1 MERAVIRKADLPKLA
16 AGARFYAP
24 ARLAGAPAASGAAP
38 AACELQENPA
48 EILFDFA
55 NVRVPLKEVF
65 LPQTEVLCTY
75 DFDQLSEVPLPEGKM
90 LVFGC
95 RPCDARAMTQLDT
108 VFGPENKGYA
118 DPYFRK
124 RRENAVVIA
133 LACAS
138 PCPTCFCTAMGGGPA
153 GTEGADLLAH
163 DLPSLAGAGGGLA
176 GSAGALLL
184 EAVTDKGRALLAAH
198 PELLTEAGPQT
209 LEEAKRT
216 DAAAGAAVRQANE
229 LGVDLKADLAALKR
243 NMDPAFDDGR
253 WEELTV
259 RCLGCGACTYLCP
272 TCHCFD
278 IADEARLYKGRRI
291 RTWDSC
297 QFPLFTK
304 HASGHN
310 PRRNKKERLR
320 QRFMH
325 KFSYAVENTG
335 AALCVGC
342 GRCIA
347 GCPVNLDIR
356 DVIRSFAKETTRETV
371 R

>member
-1 MERAVIRKADLPKLA
+1 MERAVIRKADIPKLA
-16 AGARFYAP
+16 AGARFFAP
-24 ARLAGAPAASGAAP
+24 GSVAAAAGPAS
-38 AACELQENPA
+38 CELLESPA
-48 EILFDFA
+48 EVLFDFA

-75 DFDQLSEVPLPEGKM
+75 DFDELSEVPLPEGKI

-124 RRENAVVIA
+124 RRENAAVIA

-153 GTEGADLLAH
+153 GTEGVDVLAH
-163 DLPSLAGAGGGLA
+163 DLPSLPDAI
-176 GSAGALLL
+176 LL
-184 EAVTDKGRALLAAH
+184 EAISDKGRALLEAQ
-198 PELLTEAGPQT
+198 PSLLGAPSQEAIQQARRADA
-209 LEEAKRT
+209 EAE
-216 DAAAGAAVRQANE
+216 AAVRQANE
-229 LGVDLKADLAALKR
+229 LGVDLGADLAALKK

-259 RCLGCGACTYLCP
+259 RCLGCGSCTYLCP

-335 AALCVGC
+335 SALCVGC

>member
-1 MERAVIRKADLPKLA
+1 MDQVVIKKADIPKLA
-16 AGARFYAP
+16 GEGRFFAP
-24 ARLAGAPAASGAAP
+24 AREPARTGWPLYYELA
-38 AACELQENPA
+38 ENPGQ
-48 EILFDFA
+48 IVYDFA

-65 LPQTEVLCTY
+65 LPQTEVLCTFDY
-75 DFDQLSEVPLPEGKM
+75 DQVTEVPLPAEKI

-95 RPCDARAMTQLDT
+95 RPCDARAMSQLDA
-108 VFGPENKGYA
+108 VFSPKNKGFA
-118 DPYFRK
+118 DPYFLQ

-133 LACAS
+133 LACTG

-163 DLPSLAGAGGGLA
+163 DLSAAVGAGGA
-176 GSAGALLL
+176 GGAADTILL
-184 EAVTDKGRALLAAH
+184 EAVSDKGRALLEAHRGLLSAAA
-198 PELLTEAGPQT
+198 PEA
-209 LEEAKRT
+209 LEQARAA
-216 DAAAGAAVRQANE
+216 DAAAEAAVRQ
-229 LGVDLKADLAALKR
+229 GGDLALV
-243 NMDPAFDDGR
+243 NPAFEDPR
-253 WEELTV
+253 WEELTAS
-259 RCLGCGACTYLCP
+259 CIGCGACTYLCP

-278 IADEARLYKGRRI
+278 IADESRLYKGRRI

-310 PRRNKKERLR
+310 PRKNKKERLR

-335 AALCVGC
+335 VALCVGC
-342 GRCIA
+342 GRCIS

-356 DVIRSFAKETTRETV
+356 DVIRSLAKETIQ
-371 R
+371 

>member
-1 MERAVIRKADLPKLA
+1 MERAVIRKSDIPKLA
-16 AGARFYAP
+16 AGARFFAP
-24 ARLAGAPAASGAAP
+24 RRVAGAPAAWGAAP
-38 AACELQENPA
+38 PACELLENPS
-48 EILFDFA
+48 EIVWDFD

-75 DFDQLSEVPLPEGKM
+75 DFDELAEVPLPEGKIV
-90 LVFGC
+90 VFGC
-95 RPCDARAMTQLDT
+95 RPCDARAMTQLDK

-138 PCPTCFCTAMGGGPA
+138 PRPTCFCTAMGGGPA
-153 GTEGADLLAH
+153 GTEGVDVLAH
-163 DLPSLAGAGGGLA
+163 DLPSLADAI
-176 GSAGALLL
+176 LL
-184 EAVTDKGRALLAAH
+184 EAVSDKGRALLEAH
-198 PELLTEAGPQT
+198 PDLLTEVGPKV
-209 LEEAKRT
+209 LEEARAS
-216 DAAAGAAVRQANE
+216 DAAAEAAVRQASD
-229 LGVDLKADLAALKR
+229 LGVDLGADLAALKK
-243 NMDPAFDDGR
+243 NMDPAFDDAS

-259 RCLGCGACTYLCP
+259 SCLGCGACTYLCP

-278 IADEARLYKGRRI
+278 IADESRLYKGRRI

>member
-1 MERAVIRKADLPKLA
+1 MERAVIRKADIPKLA

-24 ARLAGAPAASGAAP
+24 GRVAASAGTAAP
-38 AACELQENPA
+38 ASCELLESPA

-75 DFDQLSEVPLPEGKM
+75 DFDQLSEVPLPAEKI

-95 RPCDARAMTQLDT
+95 RPCDARAMSQLDT

-118 DPYFRK
+118 DPYFRQ
-124 RRENAVVIA
+124 RREKAVVIA

-163 DLPSLAGAGGGLA
+163 DLPSLGGADGG
-176 GSAGALLL
+176 LLL
-184 EAVTDKGRALLAAH
+184 EAVSDKGRALLAAH
-198 PELLTEAGPQT
+198 PELLTEAGKQAP
-209 LEEAKRT
+209 EEARRA
-216 DAAAGAAVRQANE
+216 DEAAEAAVRQASE
-229 LGVDLKADLAALKR
+229 LGVDLKADLAALKK
-243 NMDPAFDDGR
+243 NMDPAFDDAR

-259 RCLGCGACTYLCP
+259 RCLGCGSCTYLCP

-335 AALCVGC
+335 SALCVGC

>member
-1 MERAVIRKADLPKLA
+1 MERAVIRKADIPKLA
-16 AGARFYAP
+16 AGARFFAP
-24 ARLAGAPAASGAAP
+24 GLVTGAPEAAAP
-38 AACELQENPA
+38 AACELLESPA
-48 EILFDFA
+48 EILFDFT
-55 NVRVPLKEVF
+55 NTRVPLKEVF

-75 DFDQLSEVPLPEGKM
+75 DFDELAEVSLPEDKI

-95 RPCDARAMTQLDT
+95 RPCDARALRQLDA

-153 GTEGADLLAH
+153 GTEGVDILAH
-163 DLPSLAGAGGGLA
+163 DLPSLAGAGG
-176 GSAGALLL
+176 SILL
-184 EAVTDKGRALLAAH
+184 EAASDKGRALLAAH
-198 PELLTEAGPQT
+198 PELLAEAGAQA
-209 LEEAKRT
+209 LEEAKAA
-216 DAAAGAAVRQANE
+216 DAAAEAAVRRAND
-229 LGVDLKADLAALKR
+229 LGVDLGSEVAALKR
-243 NMDPAFDDGR
+243 NMDPAFDDER

-310 PRRNKKERLR
+310 PRRTKKERLR

-335 AALCVGC
+335 SALCVGC

>member
-1 MERAVIRKADLPKLA
+1 MVRAVIRTSDIPKLA
-16 AGARFYAP
+16 GEGKFYAP
-24 ARLAGAPAASGAAP
+24 AALAGTTGL
-38 AACELQENPA
+38 AACELVENPA
-48 EILFDFA
+48 EIVYDFA
-55 NVRVPLKEVF
+55 NVRIPLKQVF

-75 DFDQLSEVPLPEGKM
+75 DFDQVSEVPLPAEKI

-95 RPCDARAMTQLDT
+95 RPCDARALSQLDT

-118 DPYFRK
+118 DPYFRR
-124 RRENAVVIA
+124 RRESAVVIA

-138 PCPTCFCTAMGGGPA
+138 PRPTCFCTAMGGGPA

-163 DLPSLAGAGGGLA
+163 ELASQG
-176 GSAGALLL
+176 GALML
-184 EAVTDKGRALLAAH
+184 EAVTDKGRALLEAH
-198 PELLTEAGPQT
+198 PDLLTEAGPRMVD
-209 LEEAKRT
+209 EAKRA
-216 DAAAGAAVRQANE
+216 DAAAEAAVRQANDLGVE
-229 LGVDLKADLAALKR
+229 LGVELSALKK
-243 NMDPAFDDGR
+243 NMDPAFGDGR
-253 WEELTV
+253 WEELTTS
-259 RCLGCGACTYLCP
+259 CIGCGSCTYLCP

-278 IADEARLYKGRRI
+278 IADESRLYKGRRI

-310 PRRNKKERLR
+310 PRKTKKERLR

-335 AALCVGC
+335 LALCVGC

>member
-1 MERAVIRKADLPKLA
+1 MESAVIRKADIPKLA
-16 AGARFYAP
+16 AGARFFAP
-24 ARLAGAPAASGAAP
+24 GRLTVAAAEARAAP
-38 AACELQENPA
+38 ASCELLENPS

-55 NVRVPLKEVF
+55 NTRVPLKEVF

-75 DFDQLSEVPLPEGKM
+75 DFDQLAEVPLPEGKI

-95 RPCDARAMTQLDT
+95 RPCDARAMSQLDA

-124 RRENAVVIA
+124 RRENAVLIA

-138 PCPTCFCTAMGGGPA
+138 PCPTCFCAAMGGGPA

-163 DLPSLAGAGGGLA
+163 DLPSLPEAI
-176 GSAGALLL
+176 LL
-184 EAVTDKGRALLAAH
+184 EAVSDRGRALLEAH
-198 PELLTEAGPQT
+198 SGLLREAGPQAAA
-209 LEEAKRT
+209 EAK
-216 DAAAGAAVRQANE
+216 AADEAAEAAVRRANSLE
-229 LGVDLKADLAALKR
+229 ADHLQERL
-243 NMDPAFDDGR
+243 DSAFEDGR

-278 IADEARLYKGRRI
+278 IADESRLYKGRRI

-310 PRRNKKERLR
+310 PRKNKKERLR

-325 KFSYAVENTG
+325 KFSYAVQNTG
-335 AALCVGC
+335 TALCVGC

-356 DVIRSFAKETTRETV
+356 DVIRSFAEETTRETV

>member
-1 MERAVIRKADLPKLA
+1 MERGIIRKSDIPRLA
-16 AGARFYAP
+16 GEGKFYAP
-24 ARLAGAPAASGAAP
+24 GAMAGS
-38 AACELQENPA
+38 CELVENPA
-48 EILFDFA
+48 QILYGFA
-55 NVRVPLKEVF
+55 NVRVPLKQVF

-75 DFDQLSEVPLPEGKM
+75 DFDQVSEVPLPADKI

-95 RPCDARAMTQLDT
+95 RPCDARALSQLDT

-124 RRENAVVIA
+124 RRESAVVVA

-153 GTEGADLLAH
+153 GTQGVDLLAH
-163 DLPSLAGAGGGLA
+163 DLPPAEGAAGGAG
-176 GSAGALLL
+176 GALLL
-184 EAVTDKGRALLAAH
+184 EAVTDKGRALLKAH
-198 PELLTEAGPQT
+198 PDLLTEAGKQA
-209 LEEAKRT
+209 LEEARAS
-216 DAAAGAAVRQANE
+216 DAAAEAAVRQAND
-229 LGVDLKADLAALKR
+229 LGVDLGAELSALKK

-253 WEELTV
+253 WEELTSS
-259 RCLGCGACTYLCP
+259 CLGCGSCTYLCP

-278 IADEARLYKGRRI
+278 IADESRLYKGRRI

-297 QFPLFTK
+297 QFQLFTK

-310 PRRNKKERLR
+310 PRKTKKERLR

-342 GRCIA
+342 GRCIT

-356 DVIRSFAKETTRETV
+356 DVIRSFVKETTREIAS
-371 R
+371 

>member
-1 MERAVIRKADLPKLA
+1 MDRGIIRKSDIPKLA
-16 AGARFYAP
+16 GGGRFYAP
-24 ARLAGAPAASGAAP
+24 GFAPGCAPGRVAGQGY
-38 AACELQENPA
+38 CELVENPA
-48 EILFDFA
+48 EIVYDFS
-55 NVRVPLKEVF
+55 NVRVPLKQLF

-75 DFDQLSEVPLPEGKM
+75 DFDQVTEVSIPAEPI

-95 RPCDARAMTQLDT
+95 RPCDARALSQLDA

-118 DPYFRK
+118 DPYYLK
-124 RRENAVVIA
+124 RRESSVVIS

-163 DLPSLAGAGGGLA
+163 ELASLASG
-176 GSAGALLL
+176 GALLL
-184 EAVTDKGRALLAAH
+184 EALSDKGRDFLKSH
-198 PELLTEAGPQT
+198 GSLLTEAGPQV
-209 LEEAKRT
+209 LEEAKKSS
-216 DAAAGAAVRQANE
+216 AAAEAAVRKAND
-229 LGVDLKADLAALKR
+229 LGVDLGADLSALKKHL
-243 NMDPAFDDGR
+243 DPLFDDER
-253 WEELTV
+253 WEELTASCV
-259 RCLGCGACTYLCP
+259 GCGSCTYLCP

-278 IADEARLYKGRRI
+278 IADESRLYKGQRI

-310 PRRNKKERLR
+310 PRKTKRERLR

-335 AALCVGC
+335 AVLCVGC
-342 GRCIA
+342 GRCIT

-356 DVIRSFAKETTRETV
+356 DVIRSFVKETTREIAS
-371 R
+371 

>member
-1 MERAVIRKADLPKLA
+1 MDQAIIRKADISKLA
-16 AGARFYAP
+16 AGGRFFAP
-24 ARLAGAPAASGAAP
+24 AREPALAAAGGP
-38 AACELQENPA
+38 VCCELAEHPA
-48 EILFDFA
+48 EIAFGFA

-65 LPQTEVLCTY
+65 LPQTEVLCTFDY
-75 DFDQLSEVPLPEGKM
+75 DQVTEIPLPTQKT

-95 RPCDARAMTQLDT
+95 RPCDARAMAQLEA
-108 VFGPENKGYA
+108 VFSPRNKGFA
-118 DPYFRK
+118 DPYFLK

-133 LACAS
+133 LACAA

-163 DLPSLAGAGGGLA
+163 DLSAAADGAAGAGA
-176 GSAGALLL
+176 APVAADSILL
-184 EAVTDKGRALLAAH
+184 EAVSEKGRALLEAHRGLLREAA
-198 PELLTEAGPQT
+198 PEALQQA
-209 LEEAKRT
+209 RT
-216 DAAAGAAVRQANE
+216 ADAAAEAAVRQANA
-229 LGVDLKADLAALKR
+229 LSAKHLKEHL
-243 NMDPAFDDGR
+243 DPAFDDGR
-253 WEELTV
+253 WEELTAS
-259 RCLGCGACTYLCP
+259 CIGCGACTYLCP

-278 IADEARLYKGRRI
+278 IADESRHYQGRRI

-310 PRRNKKERLR
+310 PRKNKKERLR

-335 AALCVGC
+335 TALCVGC

-356 DVIRSFAKETTRETV
+356 DVIRSFAEETIQ
-371 R
+371 

>member
-1 MERAVIRKADLPKLA
+1 MERAVIRKADIPKLA
-16 AGARFYAP
+16 EGARFFAP
-24 ARLAGAPAASGAAP
+24 ARVAGAAAEGKAAP
-38 AACELQENPA
+38 AATELLENPA
-48 EILFDFA
+48 EILFDFD

-75 DFDQLSEVPLPEGKM
+75 DFDQVSEVTPPSEKI

-124 RRENAVVIA
+124 RRESAVLIA

-138 PCPTCFCTAMGGGPA
+138 PCPTCFCMAMGGGPA
-153 GTEGADLLAH
+153 GTQGVDLLAH
-163 DLPSLAGAGGGLA
+163 DLPSLANAGGV
-176 GSAGALLL
+176 LL
-184 EAVTDKGRALLAAH
+184 EAVSDKGRALLSAH
-198 PELLTEAGPQT
+198 PDLLSEAGAQAVQ
-209 LEEAKRT
+209 EAKAA
-216 DAAAGAAVRQANE
+216 DAAAEAAVRKAND
-229 LGVDLKADLAALKR
+229 LGVDLGAELAALKK
-243 NMDPAFDDGR
+243 NMDPAFEDAR

-259 RCLGCGACTYLCP
+259 SCLGCGSCTYLCP

-278 IADEARLYKGRRI
+278 IADESRLYKGRRI

-335 AALCVGC
+335 TALCVGC
-342 GRCIA
+342 GRCIG

-356 DVIRSFAKETTRETV
+356 DVIRAFAKETSRETV

>member
-1 MERAVIRKADLPKLA
+1 MESGIIRKSDIPS
-16 AGARFYAP
+16 
-24 ARLAGAPAASGAAP
+24 LAGEGKFFAPGFAPGGQAS
-38 AACELQENPA
+38 CELIENPA

-55 NVRVPLKEVF
+55 NVRVPLKQVF

-75 DFDQLSEVPLPEGKM
+75 DYDQVSEVPLPAEKI

-95 RPCDARAMTQLDT
+95 RPCDARAVSQLDT

-118 DPYFRK
+118 DPYFRQ
-124 RRENAVVIA
+124 RRESAVLIA

-163 DLPSLAGAGGGLA
+163 DLPSLAGGGAGG
-176 GSAGALLL
+176 SLLL
-184 EAVTDKGRALLAAH
+184 EAVTDKGRALLEARR
-198 PELLTEAGPQT
+198 ELLAEAGPQVS
-209 LEEAKRT
+209 EEAKRA
-216 DAAAGAAVRQANE
+216 DAAAEAAVRQAND
-229 LGVDLKADLAALKR
+229 LGLDLGAELAALKQV
-243 NMDPAFDDGR
+243 MDPLFDDGR
-253 WEELTV
+253 WEELTAS
-259 RCLGCGACTYLCP
+259 CLGCGSCTYLCP

-278 IADEARLYKGRRI
+278 IADESRLYQGRRI

-310 PRRNKKERLR
+310 PRKNKKERLR

-356 DVIRSFAKETTRETV
+356 DVIRSFAKETNRETV

>member
-1 MERAVIRKADLPKLA
+1 
-16 AGARFYAP
+16 
-24 ARLAGAPAASGAAP
+24 
-38 AACELQENPA
+38 
-48 EILFDFA
+48 
-55 NVRVPLKEVF
+55 
-65 LPQTEVLCTY
+65 
-75 DFDQLSEVPLPEGKM
+75 VPLPEGKI

-95 RPCDARAMTQLDT
+95 RPCDARAMAQLD
-108 VFGPENKGYA
+108 VIFGPENKGYA
-118 DPYFRK
+118 DPYFRR

-153 GTEGADLLAH
+153 GTEGVDILAH
-163 DLPSLAGAGGGLA
+163 GLPSLPDAI
-176 GSAGALLL
+176 LLQT
-184 EAVTDKGRALLAAH
+184 VTAKGRALLAAH
-198 PELLTEAGPQT
+198 PDLLTEPAAQPLG
-209 LEEAKRT
+209 EAKAA
-216 DAAAGAAVRQANE
+216 DAAAEAAVRQAND
-229 LGVDLKADLAALKR
+229 LGVDLETEVAALKK

-278 IADEARLYKGRRI
+278 IADETRLYKGRRI

-335 AALCVGC
+335 SALCVGC

-356 DVIRSFAKETTRETV
+356 DVIRSFAKETARETV

>member
-1 MERAVIRKADLPKLA
+1 MERAVIRKTDIAKLA
-16 AGARFYAP
+16 GGSKFYAP
-24 ARLAGAPAASGAAP
+24 GRTAGQDS
-38 AACELQENPA
+38 CELVESPG
-48 EILFDFA
+48 EIAFNFA

-65 LPQTEVLCTY
+65 LPQTELLCTY
-75 DFDQLSEVPLPEGKM
+75 DFDQVAEVPLPAEPL

-95 RPCDARAMTQLDT
+95 RPCDARAMAQLDT

-124 RRENAVVIA
+124 RRELSVVIP
-133 LACAS
+133 LVCAS

-153 GTEGADLLAH
+153 GKEGADLLAH
-163 DLPSLAGAGGGLA
+163 ELHGG
-176 GSAGALLL
+176 SLLL
-184 EAVTDKGRALLAAH
+184 EAVTDKGRALL
-198 PELLTEAGPQT
+198 ENNRGLLTEAGPEVV
-209 LEEAKRT
+209 EEAKRN
-216 DAAAGAAVRQANE
+216 AAAAEAAVKKANE
-229 LGVDLKADLAALKR
+229 LGVDLGADLSALKR

-259 RCLGCGACTYLCP
+259 SCLGCGACTYLCP

-278 IADEARLYKGRRI
+278 IADESRLYKGRRI

-297 QFPLFTK
+297 QFPLFTR

-310 PRRNKKERLR
+310 PRKNKKERLR

-325 KFSYAVENTG
+325 KYSYAVENTG

-342 GRCIA
+342 GRCIS

-356 DVIRSFAKETTRETV
+356 DVVRCFAKETTRETAS
-371 R
+371 